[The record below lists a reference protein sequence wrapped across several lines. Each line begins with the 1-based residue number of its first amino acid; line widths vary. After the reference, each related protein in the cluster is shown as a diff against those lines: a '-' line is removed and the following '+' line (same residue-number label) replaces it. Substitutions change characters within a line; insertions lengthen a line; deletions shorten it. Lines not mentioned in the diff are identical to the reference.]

1 MHCTEIALADI
12 RTSIGLVIAWM
23 REVFVKRPLTS
34 LAAVCVLLL
43 LALPSC
49 RRNEQAT
56 GDQAH
61 ETIAPATPQPA
72 PTGTDAMTQTVD
84 IEQGR
89 SEAEGGGLTSP
100 QTTETN
106 LSGATT
112 TTTTTA
118 TAPGAPATTTT
129 Q

>member
-1 MHCTEIALADI
+1 M
-12 RTSIGLVIAWM
+12 
-23 REVFVKRPLTS
+23 KRPLIS
-34 LAAVCVLLL
+34 LLAVCAVLL

-49 RRNEQAT
+49 RRNEQARD
-56 GDQAH
+56 GEAH

-89 SEAEGGGLTSP
+89 SEAEGGGLTSS
-100 QTTETN
+100 TDTIATGT
-106 LSGATT
+106 SGT

-118 TAPGAPATTTT
+118 PPPTTTT
-129 Q
+129 R